1 VRDAAIAVPLSAWFA
16 RHARALPW
24 REEPRDPY
32 GALVSE
38 VMLQQTQVSRVVAKY
53 GEFMGRFPTVAAL
66 ASAGEE
72 EVLALWA
79 GMGYYRRARNLHAC
93 AREIVLRFGGEV
105 PRRVEAL
112 RSLPGVGRYTAGAVA
127 SMVFGAR
134 EATVDGN
141 IARVLLRV
149 EGKELDAEEGVK
161 WAWGRAEKMVR
172 TAEAAG
178 VGAGVL
184 NEALMELGAVVCV
197 PRGARCGVCPLGEG
211 GAGVCRASRAGK
223 QERIPRAKV
232 RSARKVVYC
241 AAVLLE
247 DDAGRVLVERRGDG
261 GMWAGLWQVV
271 TVEGDEGELDAAAV
285 RRGLGLGARAVV
297 ERVGGFE
304 HATTHRDVRFTVW
317 RGRARGDGAARI
329 GDRRPGAVWLT
340 WAGLD
345 GLGMS
350 STQRRVVAMVGE
362 GAGAAGDPA
371 GR

>member
-1 VRDAAIAVPLSAWFA
+1 VAGWFGREA
-16 RHARALPW
+16 RVLPW
-24 REEPRDPY
+24 REVGADGRRD
-32 GALVSE
+32 AWRSLVSE
-38 VMLQQTQVSRVVAKY
+38 IMLQQTQVSRVVEKY
-53 GEFMGRFPTVAAL
+53 GEFVGRFPTAGAM
-66 ASAGEE
+66 ASAREE

-79 GMGYYRRARNLHAC
+79 GMGYYRRARNLYAC

-105 PRRVEAL
+105 PRRVEEL

-127 SMVFGAR
+127 SMVFGAP

-172 TAEAAG
+172 AAEGAG
-178 VGAGVL
+178 VGAGEL

-211 GAGVCRASRAGK
+211 GAGVCRAARAGK

-241 AAVLLE
+241 AAVVLE

-271 TVEGDEGELDAAAV
+271 TVEGVEGEMDAAAV
-285 RRGLGLGARAVV
+285 RRALGLGARAGV
-297 ERVGGFE
+297 ECVGGFE
-304 HATTHRDVRFTVW
+304 HATTHRDVRFAVW
-317 RGRARGDGAARI
+317 RGRVKGGAAARI
-329 GDRRPGAVWLT
+329 AGRRAGAVWLT
-340 WAGLD
+340 WEGLD

-350 STQRRVVAMVGE
+350 SAQRRVVAMVG
-362 GAGAAGDPA
+362 GGVGAAGERA